1 MAFGMKGRRIYTSK
15 GTSLRNALLRLGS
28 SSRRN
33 SSPAH
38 YTASPTR
45 SSLLLAAIPS
55 QSSRS
60 NSNTLP
66 TLGGRFDSYI
76 CLSFRI
82 YLVLLGIILRLSL
95 RSGLIRIR
103 NSLSALSLLIILET
117 SQGSVQKRSTS
128 ICGMGATRNG
138 SHAK

>member
-15 GTSLRNALLRLGS
+15 GTSLPSALLRPGS
-28 SSRRN
+28 NSDRSRTR
-33 SSPAH
+33 SP

-45 SSLLLAAIPS
+45 LSLILAAILS

-60 NSNTLP
+60 NSSTLP
-66 TLGGRFDSYI
+66 TLGGRFDTYI

-82 YLVLLGIILRLSL
+82 YLVLLGIISQSKW

-103 NSLSALSLLIILET
+103 NSLSALSLLMTLEP
-117 SQGSVQKRSTS
+117 SRRSVQKRSTS
-128 ICGMGATRNG
+128 ICGMGAMQNG